1 MPQTK
6 KKVVADDNYKKLD
19 SSAEATTAT
28 TKLSPT
34 AADEADKENK
44 LDQMEKR
51 LEKAAS
57 ARSNKYGLRN
67 NK

>member
-6 KKVVADDNYKKLD
+6 KKFVADDNYKKLD

-28 TKLSPT
+28 KLSPT
-34 AADEADKENK
+34 AAEDEADKENK

>member
-19 SSAEATTAT
+19 SSAEATTA